1 MSSPGEAFP
10 VGKDP
15 PTPKADLSQTVA
27 ASWART
33 VIGTSY
39 VPMSS
44 PEVEELLRG
53 LLEQLRSLLPAEPFA
68 PEAGREIGARLV
80 DAHFTNPRTLSQTI
94 AILLTVPEQVSG
106 SGELARR
113 WPLLV
118 AAAAEGYAA
127 KLVDLVRREQQE
139 IITAALAARD
149 DAEQALRAS
158 EIRRERARE
167 DFIATVSHELR
178 TPLTPIKGY
187 LRTLQVNGDSIDD
200 DRRADY
206 YRVMLS
212 QVDQLEG
219 LIEDLLAVAGL
230 EHPHFRVTLQ
240 DVDVIDVIERALEN
254 IPLDSTR
261 RFAWSRD
268 GRATMALCDP
278 NRLQQVIA
286 NLLSNADKYSPVGQP
301 VIISAGDQGEAIEI
315 VVHDNG
321 PGIPPDQAEAVFE
334 PFRRLGPTPVRGTGL
349 GLYIAR
355 RLTEAM
361 NGRIWVGGDGE
372 PGTSV
377 HVTLPRTHAS

>member
-1 MSSPGEAFP
+1 
-10 VGKDP
+10 
-15 PTPKADLSQTVA
+15 VA

-39 VPMSS
+39 VPMTS
-44 PEVEELLRG
+44 PEVEELLQG
-53 LLEQLRSLLPAEPFA
+53 LLEQLQTLLPGEPFT

-80 DAHFTNPRTLSQTI
+80 DAHFTNPRTLSLTI
-94 AILLTVPEQVSG
+94 AILLTVPEKVSG
-106 SGELARR
+106 SGEFVRR

-127 KLVDLVRREQQE
+127 ALVDLVRREQQE
-139 IITAALAARD
+139 IITAALTARD

-158 EIRRERARE
+158 EARRERARE

-187 LRTLQVNGDSIDD
+187 LRTLQNNGDAIDD
-200 DRRADY
+200 ERRAEY
-206 YRVMLS
+206 YRIMLS

-219 LIEDLLAVAGL
+219 LIEDLLVAAGL

-240 DVDVIDVIERALEN
+240 EADVVDVIERALDN
-254 IPLDSTR
+254 IPLESTR

-268 GRATMALCDP
+268 GRATMAVCDP

-286 NLLSNADKYSPVGQP
+286 NLLSNADKYSPIGQS
-301 VIISAGDQGEAIEI
+301 VIISAGDNGEAIEI
-315 VVHDNG
+315 VVHDFG
-321 PGIPPDQAEAVFE
+321 PGIPPEQAEAVFE
-334 PFRRLGPTPVRGTGL
+334 PFRRLGPTPIRGTGL

-361 NGRIWVGGDGE
+361 HGRIWVEDDSE

-377 HVTLPRTHAS
+377 HITLPRADGS